1 MGSGAGKGTSPGSRG
16 REPLV
21 FVSQLHKACRRVEAL
36 LGVSPPSADSG
47 IWGLHDAAAFQ
58 RRGETGGYMRP
69 SPAQPGTGLHVLSPV
84 VARGPSPPFQVRA
97 GWEPSAGQLRTPGR
111 EHSWVR
117 WSLLPRP
124 GCHSRG
130 LAYVL

>member
-1 MGSGAGKGTSPGSRG
+1 MGPGAGKGTSPGSRG

-84 VARGPSPPFQVRA
+84 VARGPSPPPQVRA
-97 GWEPSAGQLRTPGR
+97 GWEPSAAAGHQGGSTAGSAGHCCHAPGVTLGAWPMSCR
-111 EHSWVR
+111 
-117 WSLLPRP
+117 
-124 GCHSRG
+124 
-130 LAYVL
+130 